1 MSEVWWPPEFLYLR
15 EGLGSMINYSQN
27 DKKAA
32 GVQINLAA
40 ADESPMGRG
49 EAGLNNFV
57 LQKAGRWQ
65 NGEGIKLGATAAHLK
80 TA

>member
-1 MSEVWWPPEFLYLR
+1 LSEVWSLPEFLYLR
-15 EGLGSMINYSQN
+15 EELGSMINFYQN

-32 GVQINLAA
+32 WVQINLAA
-40 ADESPMGRG
+40 KDESPMVRG
-49 EAGLNNFV
+49 GAGLNNFV

-65 NGEGIKLGATAAHLK
+65 NGKGIKLGATAGHLK